1 MRVVAAHYSPRY
13 VWDRVRLGAER
24 RLRPFTPMLAGEITR
39 RLAAHIKPDHHGLEA
54 GSGVSTIWFAE
65 RSAHLV
71 SIEHD
76 PGWAARVRNWL
87 AERGLSH
94 RVDLRLC
101 EPTPSGTA
109 RAYVGI
115 IVRRCIPSDVPSR
128 TPYARAAA
136 DGIASPR
143 WTRFAELVHEWP
155 CLRATNG
162 VYETAMWTKPA

>member
-1 MRVVAAHYSPRY
+1 
-13 VWDRVRLGAER
+13 
-24 RLRPFTPMLAGEITR
+24 
-39 RLAAHIKPDHHGLEA
+39 
-54 GSGVSTIWFAE
+54 
-65 RSAHLV
+65 
-71 SIEHD
+71 
-76 PGWAARVRNWL
+76 
-87 AERGLSH
+87 
-94 RVDLRLC
+94 LC

-115 IVRRCIPSDVPSR
+115 IEQQPDASLDFVLVDGKKRDACALAAVSKLRPGGVLVLDDVHRYIPSDVPSR

-136 DGIASPR
+136 DGFASPR